1 MLTIMTDLPDNVLGV
16 SGEGLIT
23 GADYAT
29 ILIPAMEEKLKRHD
43 KISLLYYLGAEF
55 TGFGISAIFD
65 DAEMGI
71 KNLSSWDKVAFVS
84 DHSTLMSFVKFFA
97 HLMPSKVRVFSIAEL
112 DDAKDWEKMN

>member
-23 GADYAT
+23 GADYET
-29 ILIPAMEEKLKRHD
+29 ILMPVMGEKLKRHN

-55 TGFGISAIFD
+55 TGFNTSAIFD

-71 KNLSSWDKVAFVS
+71 KNLSSWDKIAFVS
-84 DHSTLMSFVKFFA
+84 DHSLLISFVKFFA
-97 HLMPSKVRVFSIAEL
+97 HLFPSKVRVFSVAEL
-112 DDAKDWEKMN
+112 EDAKKWETTS